1 MNIVIETRNFD
12 LTPSLKSYINK
23 KFEPLEKFIPASAD
37 AKLIEVEIE
46 RDTHHR
52 HGEVFVARVKVGI
65 VGLYAEGEGETAFA
79 AVDDVEADIK
89 RELRRHK
96 AKRQTNL
103 LKSDRELKKRL
114 KGGGAA

>member
-23 KFEPLEKFIPASAD
+23 KFEPLAKFIPASAD
-37 AKLIEVEIE
+37 AKLIEGGVEP
-46 RDTHHR
+46 DTHQR
-52 HGEVFVARVKVGI
+52 HGEVFLTRVKVGSL
-65 VGLYAEGEGETAFA
+65 GLYADGRGETAFA
-79 AVDDVEADIK
+79 AIDDVEADIK

-103 LKSDRELKKRL
+103 LNSDRELKRRL
-114 KGGGAA
+114 KGGGA